1 MSDSEQPRVRREDP
15 AEGVARV
22 VLTRAHKRNA
32 QDPPLLFQLDA
43 ALAEAARDDAVKV
56 IIVAAEGPDFSAG
69 HDLSSGVFMPCA
81 PVATLQSAF
90 DAPGI
95 EGHLAFEQEAY
106 LGLCRRWRDLPKPT
120 IAQVQGRCVAAGL
133 MLIWPLDLITAGRS
147 ASFSDPV
154 AALGTNGVEYFV
166 HAWEFG
172 PRRAKELLF
181 TGDAISAEEAESIG
195 MVNHVYADDELAA
208 ATLRLAER
216 IAARPAFG
224 LRLAKQSVNA
234 ALEAQGQT
242 TAVDVAFGLHH
253 VGHGSNIARFGSVVD
268 PGGIPIV
275 RAGLKAGRLRRARP
289 EPVGSE

>member
-1 MSDSEQPRVRREDP
+1 MGDSDQPRVRRDDP
-15 AEGVARV
+15 AGGVARI

-43 ALAEAARDDAVKV
+43 AFSEAAQDDAVKV
-56 IIVAAEGPDFSAG
+56 IILAAEGPDFSAG
-69 HDLSSGVFMPCA
+69 HDLDSGLAMPCA

-90 DAPGI
+90 NAPGI

-120 IAQVQGRCVAAGL
+120 IAQVQGRCIAAGL
-133 MLIWPLDLITAGRS
+133 MLIWPLDLIVASRS

-154 AALGTNGVEYFV
+154 AALGTNGVEYFL
-166 HAWEFG
+166 HPWEFG

-181 TGDAISAEEAESIG
+181 TGDAISAEEAASIG
-195 MVNHVYADDELAA
+195 MVNHVYSDDDLEDQTLA
-208 ATLRLAER
+208 LAER
-216 IAARPAFG
+216 IATRPAFG

-253 VGHGSNIARFGSVVD
+253 VGHGNNIARFDSVID
-268 PGGIPIV
+268 PNGVPIV
-275 RAGLKAGRLRRARP
+275 REGLKIGRLRKPR
-289 EPVGSE
+289 S